1 MLISLLVDIEKKSS
15 TQVKI
20 FLKSAGQVL
29 TSSTDFYGP
38 WSACRSVSSRGSY
51 HDEMASVPQCVHVRS
66 THSRAWH
73 PGSKAHRVLCD
84 KSWMD
89 LMWSCFSTQ
98 RLSLQHQLNISHFM
112 QQHTLRYSVFRCRT
126 YDGLHFMNETY
137 PILIMG
143 CLVLNWR

>member
-20 FLKSAGQVL
+20 FFKSAGQVL

-98 RLSLQHQLNISHFM
+98 RLSLQHQLNISRSSTHCVIVFSGVE
-112 QQHTLRYSVFRCRT
+112 HTMVCTLWMRRIQS
-126 YDGLHFMNETY
+126 
-137 PILIMG
+137 
-143 CLVLNWR
+143 W